1 MHHLGS
7 DSRFFDVSI
16 AVLNAIDIT
25 EAFSL
30 QIPLFT
36 WYKMAI
42 HLGIFILVQK

>member
-7 DSRFFDVSI
+7 DSRFFEVSI

-30 QIPLFT
+30 QIPPSPDIKWLFT
-36 WYKMAI
+36 W
-42 HLGIFILVQK
+42 VSSS

>member
-30 QIPLFT
+30 QWLFT
-36 WYKMAI
+36 W
-42 HLGIFILVQK
+42 VSSS